1 MRAPEQK
8 LQADPGWTRVG
19 LLLLRVM
26 SEPTLYLVATPI
38 GNLEDL
44 SYRAVRILS
53 QAGTI
58 AAEDT
63 RVTRKLLDHY
73 DIADKRVI
81 ACHDHNE
88 RASAAGI
95 VTLLER
101 GESVAL
107 VSDAG
112 MPVIND
118 PGYRV
123 MQAVREAGFRIELVP
138 GPSAVL
144 AALVLSGF
152 PPDRFIFLGFPPR
165 KSGQRRNWLIEAAKH
180 GCTLIL
186 MEAPHRL
193 PDFLRDAAD
202 IYGAVEGA
210 VCREITKTYEETVR
224 APLPALAERFAEPP
238 RGEIMVVIDGAA
250 IGPIEDG
257 SDTRRE
263 KPRKGKGKRRQA
275 EQEAAAAA
283 KAAKVAGEDSA

>member
-1 MRAPEQK
+1 
-8 LQADPGWTRVG
+8 
-19 LLLLRVM
+19 M
-26 SEPTLYLVATPI
+26 SDPTLYLVATPI

-53 QAGTI
+53 DTGTI

-73 DIADKRVI
+73 KIAGKRII

-95 VTLLER
+95 VTLMQR

-107 VSDAG
+107 VCDAG

-118 PGYRV
+118 PGFRV
-123 MQAVREAGFRIELVP
+123 MQAVREAGFKIELIP

-144 AALVLSGF
+144 AALVLSGL
-152 PPDRFIFLGFPPR
+152 PPDQFIFLGFPPR
-165 KSGQRRNWLIEAAKH
+165 KSGQRRNWLIEAAGH
-180 GCTLIL
+180 GCTLIA

-193 PDFLRDAAD
+193 PEFLKDAAE
-202 IYGAVEGA
+202 IYGEVEAA

-224 APLPALAERFAEPP
+224 APLPALAERFAEGT
-238 RGEIMVVIDGAA
+238 RGEIMVVIDGASIPPLQTGEETSRA
-250 IGPIEDG
+250 
-257 SDTRRE
+257 

-275 EQEAAAAA
+275 QQDAAEAAREKRAP
-283 KAAKVAGEDSA
+283 GED

>member
-1 MRAPEQK
+1 
-8 LQADPGWTRVG
+8 
-19 LLLLRVM
+19 M

-38 GNLEDL
+38 GNLEDM

-53 QAGTI
+53 EVDTI

-73 DIADKRVI
+73 KITDTRII

-95 VTLLER
+95 VTLMQR

-112 MPVIND
+112 MPVVND
-118 PGYRV
+118 PGFRV
-123 MQAVREAGFRIELVP
+123 MQAVREAGLKIELVP
-138 GPSAVL
+138 GPSSVL

-152 PPDRFIFLGFPPR
+152 PPDTFIFLGFPPR
-165 KSGQRRNWLIEAAKH
+165 KSGQRRNWLIDAARH

-193 PDFLRDAAD
+193 PDFLKDAAD
-202 IYGAVEGA
+202 IYGEVEAA
-210 VCREITKTYEETVR
+210 VCREITKTWEETVR
-224 APLPALAERFAEPP
+224 APLPALAERFAEGT
-238 RGEIMVVIDGAA
+238 RGEVMVVIDGAS
-250 IGPIEDG
+250 IGPLETG
-257 SDTRRE
+257 GEARKAR
-263 KPRKGKGKRRQA
+263 PRKGKGKRRQA

-283 KAAKVAGEDSA
+283 KAAKATGED